1 MISRANDI
9 RTFFKSIVL
18 FVLFSFIINIS
29 FASEHGAENKES
41 FNAGEMISDHIADA
55 HDWHLFDWKGHG
67 VSVPLPIILY
77 HTEKGFNV
85 FMSSKFNHSHDE
97 YLGYRIMTRHFA
109 KENNINTDD
118 FPLGKMVVMTNGLV
132 DAESTAMIYDISITK
147 NVTAMLFSVFLL
159 LFIFIKCAKAYSKTE
174 GHAPKGLQSFMEP
187 IIVFI
192 RDDIAK
198 GSIGEKKYKKF
209 MPYLLTLFFFIW
221 FNNLLG
227 LVPIIPGGANVTG
240 NIAVPMVLALF
251 TFVIT
256 TINGNAH
263 YWKHIFAMP
272 GVPKPIL
279 ILLTP
284 LEVIGIFIK
293 PFVLVVRL
301 FANITAGHIVIL
313 VFFSLIFIFGE
324 QSASVGYGVSVAS
337 VAFSVFLFFL
347 ELLVGL
353 IQAYVFTL
361 LSAIYFGMAVAEDH
375 H

>member
-1 MISRANDI
+1 MPRAANVI
-9 RTFFKSIVL
+9 RTSSKSVIL
-18 FVLFSFIINIS
+18 FVLFSLVFNIS
-29 FASEHGAENKES
+29 FASEGEGDKS
-41 FNAGEMISDHIADA
+41 FNAGEMIADHISDA
-55 HDWHLFDWKGHG
+55 HDWHLFDWDGHA
-67 VSVPLPIILY
+67 VSVPLPVIVY
-77 HTEKGFNV
+77 HKEKGWDV

-97 YLGYRIMTRHFA
+97 YNGYRIMTRHYA
-109 KENNINTDD
+109 EEHDINIAV
-118 FPLGKMVVMTNGLV
+118 FPLGKLV
-132 DAESTAMIYDISITK
+132 AMNNNQIDAESTAMIYDISITK
-147 NVTAMLFSVFLL
+147 NVTAMFTSIALL
-159 LFIFIKCAKAYSKTE
+159 LIIFISCAKAYSKRE
-174 GHAPKGLQSFMEP
+174 GQAPKGLQSFMEP
-187 IIVFI
+187 IIIFV
-192 RDDIAK
+192 RDEIAK
-198 GSIGEKKYKKF
+198 NSIGEKKYEKF

-221 FNNLLG
+221 INNLMG
-227 LVPIIPGGANVTG
+227 LIPIIPGGANVTG
-240 NIAVPMVLALF
+240 NIAVPLVLALF
-251 TFVIT
+251 TFIIT

-284 LEVIGIFIK
+284 LEVLGIFIK

-324 QSASVGYGVSVAS
+324 NSTTAGYGVSVAS
-337 VAFSVFLFFL
+337 VAFSIFLFFL

-361 LSAIYFGMAVAEDH
+361 LSAIYFGMATAEAH